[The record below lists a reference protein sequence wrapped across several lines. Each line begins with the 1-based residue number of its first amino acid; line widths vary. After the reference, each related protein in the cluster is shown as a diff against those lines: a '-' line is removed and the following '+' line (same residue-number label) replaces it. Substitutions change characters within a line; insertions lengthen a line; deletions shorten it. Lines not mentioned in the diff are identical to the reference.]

1 MPNMFE
7 IGHLGQQLRF
17 HFAKYPI
24 YIEKITTQENLD
36 GLESENR
43 RSILKWAV

>member
-1 MPNMFE
+1 MPNLFE

-17 HFAKYPI
+17 HFPI
-24 YIEKITTQENLD
+24 DIEKITTQGKVD

-43 RSILKWAV
+43 RSFLK